1 MKKRFSAANII
12 IACIISIVV
21 AGLCFS
27 AVFFFEFGGADSFP
41 SATKFAAIY
50 NAIEKDYVG
59 DADMEAVS
67 NAAFSA
73 MIDTIDDRWSYY
85 MTVEQYVEYQKY
97 QKNSYTGIGVTIE
110 KDEERGLFKVITV
123 LEDSP
128 ARQAGVNIGDFL
140 CAIDGENLTGKTSD
154 EIKELI
160 SGKQDDTFELKLR
173 AEDGTERTV
182 TVSSELIYSKPV
194 KYEMLDDGIG
204 YIKIKN
210 FETDSGEQIITA
222 VDDLVAQG
230 AKGIVFDV
238 RNNPGGLLSELLK
251 ALDHLLPE
259 GDIFVSADKTGN
271 ETVKTSDASCV
282 KIPMTVLINENSYS
296 AAEFFAS
303 ALSEYDWATTVGT
316 HTTGKAR
323 SQVNIVLT
331 DGSAVHLSTNSYLTP
346 KRVDLAKTGGLAPD
360 VSVSIGEDDEAK
372 LESGLLEYDKDP
384 QLIAALDEIKVIIGK

>member
-1 MKKRFSAANII
+1 MKKRFSSATLI
-12 IACIISIVV
+12 IACV
-21 AGLCFS
+21 LCILLTGICLITAF
-27 AVFFFEFGGADSFP
+27 VFKLGGTDSFL

-50 NAIEKDYVG
+50 NAIENDFVG
-59 DADMEAVS
+59 DADMDAVS
-67 NAAFSA
+67 NAAYGA

-85 MTVEQYVEYQKY
+85 MTAEQYVEYQKY
-97 QKNSYTGIGVTIE
+97 QQNSYTGIGVTIE
-110 KDEERGLFKVITV
+110 KDADSGLYKVVTV

-128 ARQAGVNIGDFL
+128 ASQAGVNIGDL
-140 CAIDGENLTGKTSD
+140 MCAIDGEDLLGKTSA
-154 EIKELI
+154 EVKELI
-160 SGKQDDTFELKLR
+160 AGKQDKSFELKLR
-173 AEDGTERTV
+173 AQDGTERTV
-182 TVSSELIYSKPV
+182 TVASGLIYSKPV
-194 KYEMLDDGIG
+194 KFEMLDDGIG

-210 FETDSGEQIITA
+210 FETDSGEQIIAA
-222 VDDLVAQG
+222 VDQLVADG

-259 GDIFVSADKTGN
+259 GDIFVASNKAGN
-271 ETVKTSDASCV
+271 ETVKTSDAACV

-296 AAEFFAS
+296 AAEFFAA

-323 SQVNIVLT
+323 SQVNIELS

-360 VSVSIGEDDEAK
+360 VSVSIGDEDEAK
-372 LESGLLEYDKDP
+372 LESGLLEYTKDP
-384 QLIAALDEIKVIIGK
+384 QLIAALDATNALIVK